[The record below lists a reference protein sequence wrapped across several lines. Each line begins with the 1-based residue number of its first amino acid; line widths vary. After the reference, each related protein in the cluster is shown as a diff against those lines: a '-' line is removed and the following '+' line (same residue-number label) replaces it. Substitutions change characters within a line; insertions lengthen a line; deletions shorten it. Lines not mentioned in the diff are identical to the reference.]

1 MDGYVTFQVIEGKS
15 RRGQRL
21 NTSIQL
27 NPYDQ
32 KWELYD
38 ETLADDRNQMITDL
52 IEKGF
57 VAKLE
62 DLKDIIGRSVSS
74 AERYVKQAIDS
85 GYLSQQDWKESKQ
98 RAKNSDISIE
108 ERIKK
113 AKDFLEANYE
123 ILRND
128 PGRNGRYIVQKKPF
142 SFDSHSE
149 F

>member
-1 MDGYVTFQVIEGKS
+1 MATRLDKMICLLPCPSSMDGYVTFQVIEGKS

-85 GYLSQQDWKESKQ
+85 GYLSQQDWKESKH
-98 RAKNSDISIE
+98 RAKTQI
-108 ERIKK
+108 
-113 AKDFLEANYE
+113 F
-123 ILRND
+123 
-128 PGRNGRYIVQKKPF
+128 QKKKG
-142 SFDSHSE
+142 SKTQRIS
-149 F
+149 

>member
-1 MDGYVTFQVIEGKS
+1 
-15 RRGQRL
+15 
-21 NTSIQL
+21 
-27 NPYDQ
+27 
-32 KWELYD
+32 
-38 ETLADDRNQMITDL
+38 MITDL

-85 GYLSQQDWKESKQ
+85 GYLSQQDWKES
-98 RAKNSDISIE
+98 E
-108 ERIKK
+108 ERIKE

-128 PGRNGRYIVQKKPF
+128 PGRNGR
-142 SFDSHSE
+142 
-149 F
+149 